1 MTYKIVQEDSGE
13 DVHASMDRASECFK
27 ILRAA
32 TDRMHEIGAN
42 GDQIANVLRIAA
54 DGIDGADTADD
65 GVEQRKAL
73 RAEDAEDLRADFRI
87 VEEDEDGGAT

>member
-1 MTYKIVQEDSGE
+1 MTYKIVLVDSAE

-32 TDRMHEIGAN
+32 TERMHEIGAS
-42 GDQIANVLRIAA
+42 GDQIANVLRVAA

-65 GVEQRKAL
+65 GAEQRKAL
-73 RAEDAEDLRADFRI
+73 RAEEAEDLRADFRI
-87 VEEDEDGGAT
+87 AEKDEDGGDA